1 MRATRKR
8 IRILILAAI
17 VAAVVVPVGFA
28 LSLES
33 RRQPAAPG
41 LALPVPFE
49 SRATAAIA
57 PGSRSVVI
65 ESALSSKSSAE
76 EETDVPDALKL
87 FGLGTLLIGLSS
99 AVRRAV

>member
-33 RRQPAAPG
+33 RRGPAAAG
-41 LALPVPFE
+41 LALPLPFE

-65 ESALSSKSSAE
+65 ESALTNSTTAE
-76 EETDVPDALKL
+76 DTDVPDSLKL